1 MNILVLALFPALISG
16 HGSLIEPPS
25 RATMHD
31 YGFPQNPRDS
41 NWMEGFCGGK
51 SHQWSSVIGGK

>member
-1 MNILVLALFPALISG
+1 MRTLLLFFFPALIAG
-16 HGSLIEPPS
+16 HGSLIEPPA

-41 NWMEGFCGGK
+41 EWMGSFCGGK
-51 SHQWSSVIGGK
+51 WYQWSPAIGGK